1 MGNEYQV
8 FVCRLINENWYLV
21 PKNISW
27 RKLVQKFRKLG
38 FDGPYSGGRHLFM
51 VKGDLKVRIPN
62 PHRGD
67 ISVSLVEEILRQ
79 ASISKSAWDK
89 RKPQDRAIFRTR

>member
-1 MGNEYQV
+1 M
-8 FVCRLINENWYLV
+8 

-27 RKLVQKFRKLG
+27 RDLVRKFRRLG

-51 VKGDLKVRIPN
+51 VKGGMKIRIPN

-67 ISVSLVEEILRQ
+67 ISKHLVAEILRQ
-79 ASISKSAWDK
+79 ASILNRDWENV
-89 RKPQDRAIFRTR
+89 